1 MTHQHSAAWII
12 AKINNLHSNLCQGLF
27 WWDPKTTGST
37 HGIRNQIF
45 MMELWDL
52 SENANKVATADG
64 KLYGVNL
71 WFTGAMKF

>member
-1 MTHQHSAAWII
+1 
-12 AKINNLHSNLCQGLF
+12 
-27 WWDPKTTGST
+27 
-37 HGIRNQIF
+37 
-45 MMELWDL
+45 MELWDL